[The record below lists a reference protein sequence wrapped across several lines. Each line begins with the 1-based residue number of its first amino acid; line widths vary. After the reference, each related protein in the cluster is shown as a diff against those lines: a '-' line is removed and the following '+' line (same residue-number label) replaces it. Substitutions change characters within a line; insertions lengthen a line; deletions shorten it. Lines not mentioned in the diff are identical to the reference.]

1 MNNQFTINI
10 TIIWYT
16 GNWTAIYQYHQRII
30 EKCGNIERHI
40 YLYRNLYNW
49 ALALQNRDINEK
61 TKILTGALM
70 NLFNNFIPYSI
81 LKFDTNPYGWRT
93 RLSHK
98 WRKDH
103 NLLGNTT
110 ATPKVKIKIC
120 RLMQQLNTQI
130 FYPPTPHPP
139 HTHTHTGRK
148 LNVHKT
154 FRRCPGRLL
163 NVLRTF
169 NLCPVSTRYRGQRE
183 ESYPTEC
190 LTSRS

>member
-130 FYPPTPHPP
+130 FYSPHPSPPTPP
-139 HTHTHTGRK
+139 HTHTH
-148 LNVHKT
+148 
-154 FRRCPGRLL
+154 
-163 NVLRTF
+163 RT
-169 NLCPVSTRYRGQRE
+169 
-183 ESYPTEC
+183 
-190 LTSRS
+190 

>member
-1 MNNQFTINI
+1 MIKWLKHQFNLQTAFRSALVWFFLQMRVIWQLVLNNQFTINI

-70 NLFNNFIPYSI
+70 NLFNNFVPYSI

-110 ATPKVKIKIC
+110 ATPKVKIKISL
-120 RLMQQLNTQI
+120 LMQQLNTQI
-130 FYPPTPHPP
+130 FYPPSP
-139 HTHTHTGRK
+139 HTH
-148 LNVHKT
+148 
-154 FRRCPGRLL
+154 
-163 NVLRTF
+163 RT
-169 NLCPVSTRYRGQRE
+169 
-183 ESYPTEC
+183 
-190 LTSRS
+190 